1 MTKRWSGEKREG
13 DRQLW
18 MKKET
23 GEPDILVVK
32 KGIVGILK
40 ESCKKR
46 ARRQASFQGEIRTFI
61 NGRTIPPSLGIVKTS
76 SK

>member
-40 ESCKKR
+40 ESCKKEQDDKHLFKEKFELLST
-46 ARRQASFQGEIRTFI
+46 AAQ
-61 NGRTIPPSLGIVKTS
+61 SLPL
-76 SK
+76 